1 MVVGRD
7 RNLPAALRVP
17 GTEVTSRSRPSLPL
31 CAGLVLLGAAHAP
44 AQAPVPRD
52 SLRRLVEHGDPR
64 VAVIVRQFPDS
75 ARTTFTHFLQLAA
88 TTGDGTRTSHLAAA
102 RNLAHVYAAVWR
114 DSFYVRQVSRFEA
127 WSPAQRLTKVAAD
140 SLRLAGNSALGT
152 SGAASALR
160 AWRESYRL
168 ARSIGDSAGQG
179 SALGNIGVAFYR
191 DGSLDSAEHYLTRSR
206 SIAERIG
213 DSRTQANAI
222 GTLASVA
229 KDRRDY
235 ARARTL
241 YSHALGLRQRIGDD
255 RGSAAD
261 ENNLGLVA
269 EALGDTGGARA
280 YYEAALTRNRGGG
293 RMSIASDNMVNLA
306 NLATLRGDYATARAL
321 YRDALAIRRAA
332 SERAREAPVLH
343 NLGLLELRR
352 GDHVAARD
360 ALAGAVAIYDVTG
373 PADEAIATRTDLA
386 QAQAAMGDL
395 QSALT
400 TLRRAEAAAARDSLA
415 DLQASLAMARADLAV
430 EFNALTE
437 AERNYTAAAERFGA
451 LGDRESEADA
461 RQGLG
466 LLLLRRDDVAGATKA
481 FDLALETR
489 LRASRDA
496 RAIAQTRLLLGSA
509 LAQSGDTAKGRG
521 QLRLAQV
528 ALHDVGDDVGEA
540 TALGALAD
548 LAWRCG
554 DRRAAERTYALALA
568 RLGARSA
575 PNVSAELHLGH
586 ARAVADRGDLAAAAA
601 ELRGVVD
608 ATDRVAGSIRLSE
621 RRAAYRADK
630 WIAYERL
637 ALIERRRGRETAA
650 FEVSERMRGQE
661 MLELLAEG
669 RVAATL
675 PTDTALVA
683 REQDLRH
690 WISTLERTLEEQHG
704 RDQVR
709 GVGFRADASG
719 ASRAALDAAQR
730 EYAEVSSRLKEAAPE
745 YARLV
750 QPITVDAS
758 VVAARLRPDEAFVEY
773 LVTDSTTLAFVV
785 RRSGLTSIDLGVGR
799 ETLASAIDFAR
810 ATISQRTVS
819 SSTDPWSAPLKRL
832 HRLLIEPVE
841 SSGALRGART
851 LLIAPH
857 AELHYL
863 PFAALIDRDTTP
875 HFLVERY
882 DIAYVP
888 SAVLWLRLADRRSAS
903 RSHGV
908 LAFAPRPDALPGSRD
923 EVRAIQSL
931 YGREATVLSAAAA
944 TEAEFRARGGQFAII
959 HFATYGVLNRQNPL
973 FSFVELAPDARDDG
987 HLAVHEVFGAA
998 LQAQLVV
1005 LSACQTGL
1013 ASGELADVPSGDDWI
1028 GLVRAFLFAGSDNVL
1043 ATLWPVRDNASALV
1057 MRTFYGGLRSRSPAA
1072 ALASAQRRAI
1082 RDRRVSDPAN
1092 WAAYALVG
1100 ASR

>member
-1 MVVGRD
+1 M
-7 RNLPAALRVP
+7 PSILR
-17 GTEVTSRSRPSLPL
+17 GTMPL
-31 CAGLVLLGAAHAP
+31 CSLVALAVGAAEAH
-44 AQAPVPRD
+44 AQAPLPHD
-52 SLRRLVEHGDPR
+52 SLRQLVERDDAR
-64 VAVIVRQFPDS
+64 VGAIVRQLPDS
-75 ARTTFTHFLQLAA
+75 ARATFTHLFRLAA
-88 TTGDGTRTSHLAAA
+88 TASADARGSHLATAH
-102 RNLAHVYAAVWR
+102 RLALAYADAWA

-127 WSPAQRLTKVAAD
+127 WSPRQRLTKAAAD
-140 SLRLAGNSALGT
+140 SLRIAGNAALGT

-160 AWRESYRL
+160 DWRESYRL
-168 ARSIGDSAGQG
+168 AHSIGDSAGQG
-179 SALGNIGVAFYR
+179 SALGNIAVAWYR
-191 DGSLDSAEHYLTRSR
+191 DGTLDSAEHYLRRSR
-206 SIAERIG
+206 AIAERIG
-213 DSRTQANAI
+213 DTRTRLNAI

-229 KDRRDY
+229 KDRRDF
-235 ARARTL
+235 ARARML
-241 YSHALGLRQRIGDD
+241 YSNALALRPRIGDD

-269 EALGDTGGARA
+269 EALGDTAGARR
-280 YYEAALTRNRGGG
+280 YYEAALDRNRRSG
-293 RMSIASDNMVNLA
+293 RASVASDNMVNLA
-306 NLATLRGDYATARAL
+306 NLATLRGDYATAGAL

-360 ALAGAVAIYDVTG
+360 ALARAVDIYDATG
-373 PADEAIATRTDLA
+373 PADEAITARADLA
-386 QAQAAMGDL
+386 QAQGAMGDL

-400 TLRRAEAAAARDSLA
+400 TLRRAEAAAARDSLP
-415 DLQASLAMARADLAV
+415 DLQASLALARADLAV

-437 AERNYTAAAERFGA
+437 AERDFTAAAERFGA
-451 LGDRESEADA
+451 LGDSVSQADA

-466 LLLLRRDDVAGATKA
+466 LLLLRRDDPAGATKA

-489 LRASRDA
+489 LRASRDV
-496 RAIAQTRLLLGSA
+496 RAIAQTRLLLGFA
-509 LAQSGDTAKGRG
+509 LVQSGDTSSGRR

-528 ALHDVGDDVGEA
+528 ALHGIGDDVGEA

-548 LAWRCG
+548 LAWRSG
-554 DRRAAERTYALALA
+554 DRRSAERAYERALA
-568 RLGARSA
+568 RLGARPA
-575 PNVSAELHLGH
+575 PNVSMELHLGH

-601 ELRGVVD
+601 ELRGTVD

-637 ALIERRRGRETAA
+637 ALIERQRGHETAA
-650 FEVSERMRGQE
+650 FEISERLRGQE

-669 RVAATL
+669 RVAVT
-675 PTDTALVA
+675 PRTDTALVA

-690 WISTLERTLEEQHG
+690 RIATLERTLEEQTG
-704 RDQVR
+704 RDHVR
-709 GVGFRADASG
+709 GLGFRADAPG

-730 EYAEVSSRLKEAAPE
+730 EYAAVSSRLREAVPE

-758 VVAARLRPDEAFVEY
+758 VVSARLQPDEALIEY
-773 LVTDSTTLAFVV
+773 LVTDSTTLAFVA
-785 RRSGLTSIDLGVGR
+785 RRSGLTSVDLGVGR
-799 ETLASAIDFAR
+799 QTLASAIDFAR
-810 ATISQRTVS
+810 ETIGGHTRS
-819 SSTDPWSAPLKRL
+819 SSTDVWSAPLERL

-841 SSGALRGART
+841 RSGALRGART

-863 PFAALIDRDTTP
+863 PFAALIDRNTTRR
-875 HFLVERY
+875 FLIERY

-888 SAVLWLRLADRRSAS
+888 SAALWLRLADRRSAARS
-903 RSHGV
+903 RGV
-908 LAFAPRPDALPGSRD
+908 LAFAPRPDALPASRD
-923 EVRAIQSL
+923 EVRAIQSV
-931 YGREATVLSAAAA
+931 YGSSATVLSAAAA

-959 HFATYGVLNRQNPL
+959 HFATYGVLNKQNPL
-973 FSFVELAPDARDDG
+973 FSFVELAPDAHDDG

-1005 LSACQTGL
+1005 LSACQTAL
-1013 ASGELADVPSGDDWI
+1013 ASGERADVPSGDDWI

-1057 MRTFYGGLRSRSPAA
+1057 MRTFYGELKSHSPAA
-1072 ALASAQRRAI
+1072 ALALAQRRAI
-1082 RDRRVSDPAN
+1082 RDWRTSDPAD

-1100 ASR
+1100 AAARSNR